1 MCKYFFPFWDVSL
14 YSHINVFRRSNVLNI
29 DKVQGNI
36 VPFMNH
42 DFGVLKNLCLVK
54 EQRDFLFPRSIHFE
68 LTFLSGMRYGSR
80 SVFCIWLFNSS
91 STIYRKKVY
100 FANYL
105 CLSLKINW
113 PCMCESVSELSTPH
127 NLDYW
132 FLSRYPCLVLDLRWK
147 AFNLSLLNMKLQVFH
162 RCP

>member
-14 YSHINVFRRSNVLNI
+14 YSHISVFRRSNVLNI

-36 VPFMNH
+36 VPFMNR

-91 STIYRKKVY
+91 STIYWKKSVFCKLSFY
-100 FANYL
+100 IFENQLTIYVWANFWTVHTTQPWL
-105 CLSLKINW
+105 LIFEQISL
-113 PCMCESVSELSTPH
+113 PCSWS
-127 NLDYW
+127 
-132 FLSRYPCLVLDLRWK
+132 
-147 AFNLSLLNMKLQVFH
+147 
-162 RCP
+162 